1 MEIMRYDKEHKY
13 VFEQIV
19 WKPNILQHANATI
32 DDSFSFLKNDLFF
45 SRGFLPFITF
55 FNDSC
60 GFCKLDVQISQGTD
74 RFADTHVTTG

>member
-19 WKPNILQHANATI
+19 WKPNILQHANAKI

-45 SRGFLPFITF
+45 REASSHLSLFLTTVVGFA
-55 FNDSC
+55 NSM
-60 GFCKLDVQISQGTD
+60 CKFPRAQLDLQIPM
-74 RFADTHVTTG
+74 